1 MPHTDLLISFFLA
14 SAVFAYMPGPA
25 MLYAAARTI
34 AGGRRA
40 GMSAALGIHIGG
52 YLHVVAAATGVSIL
66 FQAAPTAFLAMKIL
80 GAAYLIW
87 LGVNLFRKPKGEF
100 DTAERPGRRAFLESV
115 AVEAFNPKTALFFLA
130 FLPQFADPA
139 ASLPLWGQ
147 LLILGTIV
155 NFMFSSA
162 DLVCVAMASIVVQ
175 RMRQS
180 AKMQRVVRA
189 IGGSI
194 LIGLGLKLALD
205 ER

>member
-1 MPHTDLLISFFLA
+1 MPSAEVLLAFFLA
-14 SAVFAYMPGPA
+14 TAVFAYMPGPA

-40 GMSAALGIHIGG
+40 GLSAALGIHIGG
-52 YLHVVAAATGVSIL
+52 YLHVVAAAAGVSIL
-66 FQAAPTAFLAMKIL
+66 FQAAPTAFLAMKVI

-87 LGVNLFRKPKGEF
+87 LGVNLFRKPKGDFEA
-100 DTAERPGRRAFLESV
+100 AERPARRAFLESV

-139 ASLPLWGQ
+139 ASLPLWAQ
-147 LLILGTIV
+147 LLVLGTIV

-162 DLVCVAMASIVVQ
+162 DLVCVAMASLVVQ

-180 AKMQRVVRA
+180 AFAQRIVRA

-194 LIGLGLKLALD
+194 LIALGLKLAFD
-205 ER
+205 DR

>member
-1 MPHTDLLISFFLA
+1 MPSAEILAAFFLA
-14 SAVFAYMPGPA
+14 TAVFAYMPGPA

-40 GMSAALGIHIGG
+40 GLSAALGIHIGG

-87 LGVNLFRKPKGEF
+87 LGVNLFRKPKGAFEA
-100 DTAERPGRRAFLESV
+100 AERPARRAFLESV

-130 FLPQFADPA
+130 FLPQFADPS
-139 ASLPLWGQ
+139 ASLPLWAQ
-147 LLILGTIV
+147 LLVLGTIV
-155 NFMFSSA
+155 NFMFSFA
-162 DLVCVAMASIVVQ
+162 DLVCVAMASLVME
-175 RMRQS
+175 RMRRS
-180 AKMQRVVRA
+180 AKTQRIVRA

-194 LIGLGLKLALD
+194 LIGLGIKLAFD
-205 ER
+205 DR